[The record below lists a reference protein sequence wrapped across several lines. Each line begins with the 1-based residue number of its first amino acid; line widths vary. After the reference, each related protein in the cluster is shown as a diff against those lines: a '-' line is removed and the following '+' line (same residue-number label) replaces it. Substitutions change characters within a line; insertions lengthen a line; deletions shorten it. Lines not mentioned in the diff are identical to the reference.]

1 VVYSEGIGT
10 TGDDGGAMAIKLVLV
25 DYENIQN
32 IEGIDTIQD
41 AEFRVLVGKNQ
52 TKIPIDLVLQTQ
64 QLGKSLEWL
73 KVSGQGKNALDF
85 HIAFYLGKYVEAN
98 KYGHYVIVSKDTGY
112 DALIEHINESKGSK
126 IVKRVTNITQVSNK
140 QVDKTITPE
149 MRKLIEQLKKIQGN
163 KRPKKRSTLIGFAT
177 SVFVNQ
183 KSKEEVSLIVEDL
196 YSRKYISEAN
206 GIIKY
211 EIDNVSLK

>member
-1 VVYSEGIGT
+1 
-10 TGDDGGAMAIKLVLV
+10 MASKLVLV

-32 IEGIDTIQD
+32 LDGIDQMLD
-41 AEFRVLVGKNQ
+41 YDMKVLVGKNQ

-73 KVSGQGKNALDF
+73 KVNGQGKNALDF
-85 HIAFYLGKYVEAN
+85 YISFYMGKYLEAK
-98 KYGHYVIVSKDTGY
+98 KYTNFVIVSKDTGY
-112 DALIEHINESKGSK
+112 DPLIDHINEVAGSR
-126 IVKRVTNITQVSNK
+126 IVKRVTNITQVSHK

-149 MRKLIEQLKKIQGN
+149 LKKLIDQLKKIQGN
-163 KRPKKRSTLIGFAT
+163 KRPKKRSTLTGFAT

-183 KSKEEVSLIVEDL
+183 KSKDEINEIVEEL
-196 YSRKYISEAN
+196 YTRKLISEAN

-211 EIDNVSLK
+211 EIDNVPLKA

>member
-1 VVYSEGIGT
+1 
-10 TGDDGGAMAIKLVLV
+10 
-25 DYENIQN
+25 
-32 IEGIDTIQD
+32 
-41 AEFRVLVGKNQ
+41 LVGKNQ

-112 DALIEHINESKGSK
+112 DALIEHINES
-126 IVKRVTNITQVSNK
+126 
-140 QVDKTITPE
+140 
-149 MRKLIEQLKKIQGN
+149 
-163 KRPKKRSTLIGFAT
+163 IGFAT